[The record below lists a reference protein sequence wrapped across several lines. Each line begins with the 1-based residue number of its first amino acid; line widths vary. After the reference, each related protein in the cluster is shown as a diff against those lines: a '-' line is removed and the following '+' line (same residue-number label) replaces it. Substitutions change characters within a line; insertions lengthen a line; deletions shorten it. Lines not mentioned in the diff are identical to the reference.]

1 MNRRKFMFFTD
12 EDLHQGLKLSLETLS
27 NLTTNEKDPVNKR
40 KSAKA
45 LANIILALIKMQS
58 DKEDWRFLMDDDT
71 DKKNTKDEDGEFES
85 F

>member
-1 MNRRKFMFFTD
+1 MFFTD
-12 EDLHQGLKLSLETLS
+12 DDLHQGLKLSLETLS
-27 NLTTNEKDPVNKR
+27 NLTFNEKDPVNKR

-71 DKKNTKDEDGEFES
+71 DKKNTKDEDGEFEA

>member
-1 MNRRKFMFFTD
+1 
-12 EDLHQGLKLSLETLS
+12 
-27 NLTTNEKDPVNKR
+27 
-40 KSAKA
+40 
-45 LANIILALIKMQS
+45 MQS

>member
-1 MNRRKFMFFTD
+1 MFFTD
-12 EDLHQGLKLSLETLS
+12 DDLHQGLKLSLETLS
-27 NLTTNEKDPVNKR
+27 NLTFNEKDPVNKR

-71 DKKNTKDEDGEFES
+71 DKKNTKDEDREFES

>member
-1 MNRRKFMFFTD
+1 MFFTD

-71 DKKNTKDEDGEFES
+71 DKKNTKDEDGEFEA

>member
-1 MNRRKFMFFTD
+1 MFFTD

>member
-1 MNRRKFMFFTD
+1 MFFTD
-12 EDLHQGLKLSLETLS
+12 DDLHQGLKLSLETLS

>member
-1 MNRRKFMFFTD
+1 MFFTD
-12 EDLHQGLKLSLETLS
+12 DDLHQGLKLSLETLS
-27 NLTTNEKDPVNKR
+27 NLTFNEKDPVNKR